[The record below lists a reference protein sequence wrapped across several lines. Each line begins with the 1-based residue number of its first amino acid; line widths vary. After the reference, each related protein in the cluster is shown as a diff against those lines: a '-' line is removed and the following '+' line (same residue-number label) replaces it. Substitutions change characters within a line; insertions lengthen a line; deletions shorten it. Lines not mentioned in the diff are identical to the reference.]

1 MSIQTLFIS
10 AVNPDVTQCSLRISD
25 RVIKAPNADFDGD
38 QLQVRRLVDTTEMDL
53 ALAYRPDNGFM
64 SSTNVDE
71 VSSSMVLHNEL
82 ISMENRFLRD
92 TEEDLEAGIAIDSEL
107 ILMAG

>member
-1 MSIQTLFIS
+1 MHT
-10 AVNPDVTQCSLRISD
+10 CSKRNGVD
-25 RVIKAPNADFDGD
+25 KQDFDGD

-92 TEEDLEAGIAIDSEL
+92 TEEDLEAGIAIYSEL